1 MSSRRSDCAIACTL
15 DLVGDRWTLLV
26 IRDLFLGATYF
37 EDFRKSEEGI
47 APNIL
52 GDRLRKLEEHGLVT
66 RTPDELS
73 LVCEESRVP
82 PGTRH
87 QGSWV
92 ALKLHGPFD
101 FGLTG
106 ILAAVLEPLRDAG
119 VGIFAL
125 STFDTDYVLVAAEQL
140 PEALAALRGAGHTV
154 EGS

>member
-1 MSSRRSDCAIACTL
+1 MGQCTAGSRGERLPHTAPMPVNLTL
-15 DLVGDRWTLLV
+15 SVLG
-26 IRDLFLGATYF
+26 GATPTAF
-37 EDFRKSEEGI
+37 AVVQLPPD
-47 APNIL
+47 APLPPL
-52 GDRLRKLEEHGLVT
+52 GGAFFSLT
-66 RTPDELS
+66 RTANELS

-82 PGTRH
+82 VGARQ
-87 QGSWV
+87 QGGWV

-140 PEALAALRGAGHTV
+140 PEAVAALRGAGHTV
-154 EGS
+154 EE